1 MFGGQTRSITG
12 DVQMANRASSRLW
25 VLDVIVD
32 VKEKGVISK
41 GTGWVSCFIICHCGK
56 KIKVAFTT
64 WQLYFF
70 HSPRYTHVQ
79 KTKNNKN
86 PLLCQ

>member
-25 VLDVIVD
+25 VLDVIVG

-41 GTGWVSCFIICHCGK
+41 GTGECPALSFATVVK
-56 KIKVAFTT
+56 KTQSGIYNMTT
-64 WQLYFF
+64 SFLS
-70 HSPRYTHVQ
+70 SPSLHPCS
-79 KTKNNKN
+79 KNKK
-86 PLLCQ
+86 Q